1 MKFNI
6 KTFVWVILYAMMAG
20 GTLSL
25 FTTISSFIKYLF
37 SLLAVYIGVR
47 FFRRFETIGL
57 RITFIVLAI
66 IMFFIGVFITVVYQ
80 SLTNPDFLLGQ

>member
-6 KTFVWVILYAMMAG
+6 KTFFWVILYAIMAG
-20 GTLSL
+20 GALSI

-57 RITFIVLAI
+57 RITFIVLSI
-66 IMFFIGVFITVVYQ
+66 IMFFIGVLITVVYQ
-80 SLTNPDFLLGQ
+80 SLTNPDFLTGS